1 MVLDIELLRQT
12 PKVVYDSQTKRYKGT
27 ERVDKVI
34 ELDSQWRTVRY
45 QADQWNKV
53 KNLCGKT
60 IGEKKKAKENEGDSE
75 QLPNDF
81 EIDFTKI
88 TGETLTKLTV
98 TQIKRVSVLIDTEIE
113 RTKEN
118 LVRIENERNS
128 TLHEIGNLVHE
139 SVPVSDNEDNN
150 VTERTFGD
158 VETRKKYS
166 HFDLMYMIDGYDGE
180 RGALVAGSRGYFMK
194 VCAFEIVELRLI

>member
-1 MVLDIELLRQT
+1 MVLDIELLRQN
-12 PKVVYDSQTKRYKGT
+12 PQVVRDSQKKRYKGL

-34 ELDSQWRTVRY
+34 DLDSQWRTVRY

-60 IGEKKKAKENEGDSE
+60 IGTKKQAKENEGDSE
-75 QLPNDF
+75 DLPKDF
-81 EIDFTKI
+81 EINFEKLNA
-88 TGETLTKLTV
+88 ETLAKLTV
-98 TQIKRVSVLIDTEIE
+98 KQIKRVSVLIDTEIE
-113 RTKEN
+113 KTKEN

-180 RGALVAGSRGYFMK
+180 RGAQVAGSRGYFMK
-194 VCAFEIVELRLI
+194 VRVN